1 MSDSSQLLLEQSI
14 PYCSWELESHSN
26 SGEVL
31 LGGVT
36 YWVRTITQMPL
47 DQEKAQIQTA
57 HHSSRV

>member
-31 LGGVT
+31 LGGSL
-36 YWVRTITQMPL
+36 IG
-47 DQEKAQIQTA
+47 
-57 HHSSRV
+57 